1 MRLDL
6 SIKQMGQCLNVALI
20 FYLRPMSKLE
30 KWKNWLSEAELA
42 DYSRAGHGNT
52 QFGMGRQ
59 VALLNVDSH
68 NLFVDPKYPF
78 CGTQDPDATIAAI
91 TRLTETFRRLD
102 LPIYYVRR
110 DDRDHPV
117 KRGMRDV
124 RYETLR
130 SENNDDPSIAKDA
143 YADEWPLSYAP
154 RRKDVIVYKNKSSAF
169 FGTPLE
175 AWLRYEAI
183 DTLVICGLVTSGCV
197 RATVSDAFA
206 HNFRNIVVEEACA
219 DRSPTQHK
227 ANLFDMDMKFADV
240 EKLDTVIQE
249 LQSRFGPPLQHAQ
262 SAE

>member
-1 MRLDL
+1 MYAG
-6 SIKQMGQCLNVALI
+6 SSHSNIES
-20 FYLRPMSKLE
+20 MSKLD
-30 KWKNWLSEAELA
+30 KWKGWLTDEELA
-42 DYSRAGHGNT
+42 DYSRAGHGNMT
-52 QFGMGRQ
+52 FGLGQQ

-78 CGTQDPDATIAAI
+78 CGTLDPEATIAAI
-91 TRLTETFRRLD
+91 TKLTDAFRRLK

-130 SENNDDPSIAKDA
+130 NDKNDDPSLARDP
-143 YADEWPLSYAP
+143 YADAWPTSYAP
-154 RRKDVIVYKNKSSAF
+154 RKDDVIVYKNKSSAF

-240 EKLDTVIQE
+240 EKLDTVIAE
-249 LQSRFGPPLQHAQ
+249 LNVRFGSHLKQAQ

>member
-1 MRLDL
+1 
-6 SIKQMGQCLNVALI
+6 
-20 FYLRPMSKLE
+20 MSKLD
-30 KWKNWLSEAELA
+30 KWKEWLSEAELA
-42 DYSRAGHGNT
+42 DYSRAGHGNAK
-52 QFGMGRQ
+52 FGIGQR

-68 NLFVDPKYPF
+68 NMFVDPKYPF

-91 TRLTETFRRLD
+91 AELTDAFRQLN

-130 SENNDDPSIAKDA
+130 NEQNADPSIAKDV
-143 YADEWPLSYAP
+143 YADEWPASYAP
-154 RRKDVIVYKNKSSAF
+154 RPEDVIVYKNKSSAF

-197 RATVSDAFA
+197 RATVTDAFA
-206 HNFRNIVVEEACA
+206 HNFRNIVVAEACA

-240 EKLDTVIQE
+240 ESLDSVASE
-249 LQSRFGPPLQHAQ
+249 LKSRFGQSHRYAQ
-262 SAE
+262 GAE

>member
-1 MRLDL
+1 
-6 SIKQMGQCLNVALI
+6 
-20 FYLRPMSKLE
+20 MSKLE
-30 KWKNWLSEAELA
+30 KWKDWLSESELA

-52 QFGMGRQ
+52 TFGMGPN

-91 TRLTETFRRLD
+91 TKLTNAFRELK

-130 SENNDDPSIAKDA
+130 NEQNEDPSIAKDT
-143 YADEWPLSYAP
+143 YADEWPDSYAP
-154 RRKDVIVYKNKSSAF
+154 RQEDVTVYKNKSSAF

-175 AWLRYEAI
+175 AWLRYEKI

-197 RATVSDAFA
+197 RATVCDAFA

-227 ANLFDMDMKFADV
+227 ANLFDMDMKFSDV
-240 EKLDTVIQE
+240 ETLDFVIAE
-249 LQSRFGPPLQHAQ
+249 LNKKFGSKVSLA
-262 SAE
+262 

>member
-1 MRLDL
+1 MISQNKYNSITMRKLD
-6 SIKQMGQCLNVALI
+6 
-20 FYLRPMSKLE
+20 
-30 KWKNWLSEAELA
+30 KWKDWLSESELA

-52 QFGMGRQ
+52 KFGLGQ
-59 VALLNVDSH
+59 NIALLNVDSH

-78 CGTQDPDATIAAI
+78 CGTLDPQATIDAI
-91 TRLTETFRRLD
+91 TKLTEAFRQLD

-110 DDRDHPV
+110 DDRNHPV

-130 SENNDDPSIAKDA
+130 NEKNDDPSASRDP
-143 YADEWPLSYAP
+143 YADEWPTSYAP
-154 RRKDVIVYKNKSSAF
+154 RKEDVIVYKNKSSAF

-175 AWLRYEAI
+175 AWLRYDAI

-206 HNFRNIVVEEACA
+206 HNFRNTVVEEACA

-240 EKLDTVIQE
+240 EKLDDVIAE
-249 LQSRFGPPLQHAQ
+249 LNLRFGSKLKQ
-262 SAE
+262 SHGPE